1 MHTKSLT
8 MFKTYTF
15 PSVFEGNNTD
25 LKNVSP
31 DLINGL
37 KIFHNGEGY
46 VIGNLALTEGVSP
59 HKNINSAP
67 DELDYQIL
75 LKAALLIANQ
85 KLGNPITITTGFPF
99 STFQLNKEKATEL
112 IDGQHTVE
120 YDAATYGGGVKKNV
134 QVEVAGAQVIPEVIG
149 CTIALR
155 KGITKAQGN
164 FFVMSLGYGTLE
176 GLLSTEGGIVQRT
189 SLSTY
194 GLRYAVNLLDKE
206 LSKEH
211 YLELKTEHQIDAA
224 FQKGVIFLN
233 RKRIDIRSMRDRVLK
248 QYYED
253 VISPA
258 MRKAFNDNDFMASQ
272 IMYLAGGGAIYTA
285 LVDCFKEEFRD
296 VLDLE
301 IAHEPQSLASR
312 GYCIN
317 SAQLNGGVKSTAVG
331 LDIGNATTVV
341 SIFDDNNTVTETSI
355 PSEY

>member
-1 MHTKSLT
+1 

-25 LKNVSP
+25 LRNVSP

-37 KIFHNGEGY
+37 KVYHNGDGY

-59 HKNINSAP
+59 HRNINSAP
-67 DELDYQIL
+67 DELDYHLL
-75 LKAALLIANQ
+75 LKSGMLIANQ
-85 KLGNPITITTGFPF
+85 KLGNPLTVSTGFPF
-99 STFQLNKEKATEL
+99 STFQLYKEVAANLINK
-112 IDGQHTVE
+112 QHVVE
-120 YDAATYGGGVKKNV
+120 YDAATYGGGAKKNV
-134 QVEVAGAQVIPEVIG
+134 QVEIDNVQVIPEVIG
-149 CTIALR
+149 CAIALR
-155 KGITKAQGN
+155 KGIQNAKGN

-194 GLRYAVNLLDKE
+194 GLRYAVNLLEKE
-206 LSKEH
+206 LAKTY

-233 RKRIDIRSMRDRVLK
+233 RKRIDIQGIRDKVLK

-258 MRKAFNDNDFMASQ
+258 MRKAFNDNDFTVSHN
-272 IMYLAGGGAIYTA
+272 MYLAGGGAMYPT
-285 LVDCFKEEFRD
+285 LVDCFKAEFQD
-296 VLDLE
+296 ILE
-301 IAHEPQSLASR
+301 LAVAHEPQSLASR

-317 SAQLNGGVKSTAVG
+317 SAQLNGGVKSNAVG
-331 LDIGNATTVV
+331 LDIGNATTIV
-341 SIFDDNNTVTETSI
+341 SVYDENNLSSESSI
-355 PSEY
+355 PAEY

>member
-1 MHTKSLT
+1 

-37 KIFHNGEGY
+37 KIFHNKEGY

-59 HKNINSAP
+59 HRNINSAP
-67 DELDYQIL
+67 DELDYHIL

-99 STFQLNKEKATEL
+99 STFQLYKETASNL
-112 IDGQHTVE
+112 ISGQHIVE
-120 YDAATYGGGVKKNV
+120 YDAATFGGGVKKNV
-134 QVEVAGAQVIPEVIG
+134 QVEVDNVQVIPEVIG
-149 CTIALR
+149 CTIAIR
-155 KGITKAQGN
+155 KGPMKVQGN
-164 FFVMSLGYGTLE
+164 FFVISLGYGTLE

-194 GLRYAVNLLDKE
+194 GLRYAVNLLEKE
-206 LSKEH
+206 LGKEH

-233 RKRIDIRSMRDRVLK
+233 RKRIDIRSVRDRVLK

-258 MRKAFNDNDFMASQ
+258 MRKAFNDNDFTASQ
-272 IMYLAGGGAIYTA
+272 NMYLAGGGATYSA
-285 LVDCFKEEFRD
+285 LVDCFKEEFKD

-301 IAHEPQSLASR
+301 VAHEPQSLASR

-341 SIFDDNNTVTETSI
+341 SIFDDNNNEVQSSSI

>member
-1 MHTKSLT
+1 

-37 KIFHNGEGY
+37 KVFHNGDGY

-59 HKNINSAP
+59 HRNINSAP
-67 DELDYQIL
+67 DELDYHVL
-75 LKAALLIANQ
+75 LKSGLLIANQ
-85 KLGNPITITTGFPF
+85 RLGNPLTVTTGFPF
-99 STFQLNKEKATEL
+99 STFQLYKELAANL
-112 IDGQHTVE
+112 INSGHVVE
-120 YDAATYGGGVKKNV
+120 YDSATYGGGAKKNV
-134 QVEVAGAQVIPEVIG
+134 QVDIDSVQVIPEVIG
-149 CTIALR
+149 CAIALR
-155 KGITKAQGN
+155 KGITKASGN

-194 GLRYAVNLLDKE
+194 GLRYAVNLLEKE
-206 LSKEH
+206 LAKQY

-233 RKRIDIRSMRDRVLK
+233 RKRIDIKGLRDKVLR

-258 MRKAFNDNDFMASQ
+258 MRKAFNDNDFTLSQ
-272 IMYLAGGGAIYTA
+272 EMFLAGGGALYPE
-285 LVDCFKEEFRD
+285 LVNCFKEEFQD
-296 VLDLE
+296 ILE
-301 IAHEPQSLASR
+301 LQVAHEPQSLASR

-317 SAQLNGGVKSTAVG
+317 SSQLNGGVKSTAVG
-331 LDIGNATTVV
+331 LDIGNATTIV
-341 SIFDDNNTVTETSI
+341 SMFDENNLSSETTI
-355 PSEY
+355 PAAY

>member
-1 MHTKSLT
+1 

-37 KIFHNGEGY
+37 KVFHNGDGY

-59 HKNINSAP
+59 HRNINSAP
-67 DELDYQIL
+67 DELDYHVL
-75 LKAALLIANQ
+75 LKSGLLIANQ
-85 KLGNPITITTGFPF
+85 RLGNPLTVTTGFPF
-99 STFQLNKEKATEL
+99 STFQLYKELAANL
-112 IDGQHTVE
+112 INSGHVVE
-120 YDAATYGGGVKKNV
+120 YDSATYGGGAKKNV
-134 QVEVAGAQVIPEVIG
+134 QVDIDSVQVIPEVIG
-149 CTIALR
+149 CAIALR
-155 KGITKAQGN
+155 KGITKASGN

-194 GLRYAVNLLDKE
+194 GLRYAVNLLEKE
-206 LSKEH
+206 LAKQY

-233 RKRIDIRSMRDRVLK
+233 RKRIDIKGLRDKVLRH
-248 QYYED
+248 YYED

-258 MRKAFNDNDFMASQ
+258 MRKAFNDNDFTLSQ
-272 IMYLAGGGAIYTA
+272 EMFLAGGGALYPE
-285 LVDCFKEEFRD
+285 LVNCFKEEFQD
-296 VLDLE
+296 ILE
-301 IAHEPQSLASR
+301 LQVAHEPQSLASR

-317 SAQLNGGVKSTAVG
+317 SSQLNGGVKSTAVG
-331 LDIGNATTVV
+331 LDIGNATTIV
-341 SIFDDNNTVTETSI
+341 SMFDENNLSSETTI
-355 PSEY
+355 PAAY

>member
-1 MHTKSLT
+1 

-25 LKNVSP
+25 LRNVSP

-37 KIFHNGEGY
+37 KVYHNGDGY

-59 HKNINSAP
+59 HRNINSAP
-67 DELDYQIL
+67 DELDYNIL
-75 LKAALLIANQ
+75 LKSGLLVANQ
-85 KLGNPITITTGFPF
+85 RLGNPLTVTTGFPF
-99 STFQLNKEKATEL
+99 STFQLYKETASNL
-112 IDGQHTVE
+112 INTQHVVE
-120 YDAATYGGGVKKNV
+120 YDAATYGGGSKKNV
-134 QVEVAGAQVIPEVIG
+134 QVDIDNVQVIPEVIG
-149 CTIALR
+149 CAIALR
-155 KGITKAQGN
+155 KGMTNATGN

-194 GLRYAVNLLDKE
+194 GLRYAVNLLEKE
-206 LSKEH
+206 LAKAY

-233 RKRIDIRSMRDRVLK
+233 RKRIDIRGLRDKVLR

-258 MRKAFNDNDFMASQ
+258 MRKAFNDNDFTLSHV
-272 IMYLAGGGAIYTA
+272 MYLAGGGAMYPE
-285 LVDCFKEEFRD
+285 LVNCFKEEFKD
-296 VLDLE
+296 ILDLE
-301 IAHEPQSLASR
+301 VAHDPQSLASR

-317 SAQLNGGVKSTAVG
+317 SSQLNGGVKSTAVG
-331 LDIGNATTVV
+331 LDIGNASTIV
-341 SIFDDNNTVTETSI
+341 SVFDENNLSSESTI
-355 PSEY
+355 PAEY

>member
-1 MHTKSLT
+1 

-37 KIFHNGEGY
+37 KVFHNGDGY

-59 HKNINSAP
+59 HRNINSAP
-67 DELDYQIL
+67 DELDYHVL
-75 LKAALLIANQ
+75 LKSGLLIANQ
-85 KLGNPITITTGFPF
+85 RLGNPLTVTTGFPF
-99 STFQLNKEKATEL
+99 STFQLYKELAANL
-112 IDGQHTVE
+112 INSGHVVE
-120 YDAATYGGGVKKNV
+120 YDSATYGGGAKKNV
-134 QVEVAGAQVIPEVIG
+134 QVDIDSVQVIPEVIG
-149 CTIALR
+149 CAIALR
-155 KGITKAQGN
+155 KGITKASGN

-194 GLRYAVNLLDKE
+194 GLRYAVNLLEKE
-206 LSKEH
+206 LAKQY

-233 RKRIDIRSMRDRVLK
+233 RKRIDIKGLRDKVLR

-258 MRKAFNDNDFMASQ
+258 MRKAFNDNDFTLSQ
-272 IMYLAGGGAIYTA
+272 EMFLAGGGALYPE
-285 LVDCFKEEFRD
+285 LVNCFKEEFQD
-296 VLDLE
+296 ILE
-301 IAHEPQSLASR
+301 LQVAHGPQSLASR

-317 SAQLNGGVKSTAVG
+317 SSQLNGGVKSTAVG
-331 LDIGNATTVV
+331 LDIGNATTIV
-341 SIFDDNNTVTETSI
+341 SMFDENNLSSETTI
-355 PSEY
+355 PAAY

>member
-1 MHTKSLT
+1 

-15 PSVFEGNNTD
+15 PSVFEGNITD
-25 LKNVSP
+25 LRNVSP

-59 HKNINSAP
+59 HRNINAAP
-67 DELDYQIL
+67 DELDYSLL
-75 LKAALLIANQ
+75 LKSGLLVANQ
-85 KLGNPITITTGFPF
+85 KLGNPLSVTTGFPF
-99 STFQLNKEKATEL
+99 STFQLYKETATNL
-112 IDGQHTVE
+112 INTSHVID
-120 YDAATYGGGVKKNV
+120 YDAATFGGGIKKSV
-134 QVEVAGAQVIPEVIG
+134 QVEIDNVQVIPEVIG

-155 KGITKAQGN
+155 KGIQNVSGN

-194 GLRYAVNLLDKE
+194 GLRYAVNLLEKE
-206 LSKEH
+206 LAKQY

-233 RKRIDIRSMRDRVLK
+233 RKRIDIKPLRDKVLK

-258 MRKAFNDNDFMASQ
+258 MRKAFNDNDFTISHQMF
-272 IMYLAGGGAIYTA
+272 LAGGGAMYPA
-285 LVDCFKEEFRD
+285 LVDCFKQEFQD
-296 VLDLE
+296 ILDLE
-301 IAHEPQSLASR
+301 VAHEPQTLASK

-317 SAQLNGGVKSTAVG
+317 SSQLNGGVKSNAVG
-331 LDIGNATTVV
+331 LDIGNATTIV
-341 SIFDDNNTVTETSI
+341 SVFDENNLVSETSI
-355 PSEY
+355 PAEY